1 MAEKPSIWALIDLI
15 GELGREVHYMLDDC
29 EESGEVG
36 NSVFTVTPE
45 SVEKVS
51 ALLEKIEGLPFEVPG
66 VILGPGAMLQEALK
80 QTLNLE
86 S

>member
-1 MAEKPSIWALIDLI
+1 MAKPSILALIDLI

-29 EESGEVG
+29 EESGEIG

-66 VILGPGAMLQEALK
+66 VVLGPGAMLQEALR

-86 S
+86 G